1 MKMMVTMVMTM
12 IVSVVTVATCVGLRC
27 SCASDERPLGFLTAK
42 LWGAI
47 GGTGPMRKLRQTD
60 AEYEDPYSATE
71 YFELL
76 PRSLLNLMS
85 NPDVAGSLINHIF
98 IMQKAC

>member
-1 MKMMVTMVMTM
+1 MKKMVTMVMTM
-12 IVSVVTVATCVGLRC
+12 MMVSVVTVATCVGLRR

-76 PRSLLNLMS
+76 PRSSVSKSLLNFSTL
-85 NPDVAGSLINHIF
+85 
-98 IMQKAC
+98 